1 MTGVPIAIAA
11 LALVAIWLLSAWRG
25 LTAARDATDATWRA
39 IDVHLRE
46 RQALVPALVAAVQ
59 AETPAEAE
67 TLARVTDARDLAVAA
82 TSPWERAE
90 AERHLVAGIA
100 AVAMLAER
108 HPGLGA
114 AGTFVDLQ
122 ARLTHIEDQ
131 TQAARRVYNAD
142 VRLYRRR
149 RGRLPGVLL
158 RRFGDFEDRPYFEL
172 DHTRDRG
179 AVSNNGPALVRA
191 A

>member
-1 MTGVPIAIAA
+1 MTGVAIAIAV
-11 LALVAIWLLSAWRG
+11 LTLGAIWLLSGWRG
-25 LTAARDATDATWRA
+25 LVAARDAADATWRA

-46 RQALVPALVAAVQ
+46 RQALVPELVAAVG
-59 AETPAEAE
+59 AETPAEGE
-67 TLARVTDARDLAVAA
+67 TLARLADARALAVAA
-82 TSPWERAE
+82 TDPWERAE

-114 AGTFVDLQ
+114 AGAFVDLQ

-149 RGRLPGVLL
+149 RGRLPGMLL
-158 RRFGDFEDRPYFEL
+158 RGFGDFEDRPYFEL

-179 AVSNNGPALVRA
+179 VAKLALA
-191 A
+191 AAA